1 MNTTASGRPS
11 PRSVLLLAGIAGACW
26 FLAVAAAGVTLLFFL
41 NRHDGHGVVVIG
53 AIAFSLVTL
62 VALGVATTLGM
73 IASSRLRRLLAP
85 V

>member
-1 MNTTASGRPS
+1 MNTTASSEPS

-26 FLAVAAAGVTLLFFL
+26 FVAVTAACLTLLFLL

-62 VALGVATTLGM
+62 EALGIATTLSM
-73 IASSRLRRLLAP
+73 VASSRLPRLLAP
-85 V
+85 A